1 MEITRRNLLGAGV
14 ALGVGM
20 AGKGVLAQT
29 ETPPHPHIP
38 VDTSANGSSPMPR
51 EVNSH
56 TQPSSV
62 DLNYKPRRVNKA
74 IELLEDGQ
82 PIYYNGH
89 FSGLGPDVD
98 AYQLGTMKAQTYEDL
113 IDVEFEHGAM
123 DFQQLREFMRGL
135 VAGGPTRSGHRTPA
149 VYVTLPIIGLD
160 ETYARANSWVWGQAL
175 DCGVHG
181 FSMCHSRNTAAVE
194 VAMQMGTRYPFERAG
209 LPKMKYDG
217 LGLRGSW
224 AIYASQIWGVS
235 INEYCHLADLWPY
248 NPKGEIFT
256 GIKIED
262 KFCDQTA
269 AETLALPGVT
279 WCEWGPGDR
288 VYSIYGL
295 SAMPEDQ
302 AQPIDTRTRPEMV
315 EAYNRVLGLCK
326 KNKVNFLNLGLI
338 DPNSPDYVLTQIKNG
353 AMVLEAPEEA
363 AIIGRE
369 YTKRK
374 MPV

>member
-1 MEITRRNLLGAGV
+1 MEITRRNLIGAGV
-14 ALGVGM
+14 ALGAGM
-20 AGKGVLAQT
+20 ASKGVLAQAPA
-29 ETPPHPHIP
+29 PPKIP
-38 VDTSANGSSPMPR
+38 VNPAANGSVPMPR
-51 EVNSH
+51 PVNSH

-62 DLNYKPRRVNKA
+62 DLNYKPRRVNKC

-89 FSGLGPDVD
+89 FAGLAPSVD
-98 AYQLGTMKAQTYEDL
+98 AYQLGTMKADTYEDL
-113 IDVEFEHGAM
+113 IDVEFEHGAL
-123 DFQQLREFMRGL
+123 DFLQLAEFMRGL

-160 ETYARANSWVWGQAL
+160 ETYARANSWIWGQAL

-181 FSMCHSRNTAAVE
+181 FSICHSRNTAAIE
-194 VAMQMGTRYPFERAG
+194 VTMQMGMRYPFERAG
-209 LPKMKYDG
+209 LQKVKYDG

-224 AIYASQIWGVS
+224 AIYASEIWGVG

-248 NPKGEIFT
+248 NPKGEIMT

-269 AETLALPGVT
+269 AETLALPGCT

-295 SAMPEDQ
+295 SVMPETQDM
-302 AQPIDTRTRPEMV
+302 PLDTRTRPEMV
-315 EAYNRVLGLCK
+315 EAHDRVLGLCK
-326 KNKVNFLNLGLI
+326 KNKVNFLNLGVI
-338 DPNSPDYVLTQIKNG
+338 DSNSPDYVVTQIKQG
-353 AMVLEAPEEA
+353 AMVLESPEEA